1 MHTCLYLRTLYA
13 VCRRGTSHVGRNGVL
28 SSLNP
33 KFTSRGLLLW
43 GPNGR
48 VLSTTAISRSLNFSP
63 WVAVHSAEQFLTS
76 VHSLTGLPWWLVVV
90 GSTVALRSVI
100 TLPLAIQQNK
110 LIARIEL
117 LQPTIKEYKEAIK
130 HNVVVKC
137 RREGVQDLNEVN
149 RRIYKQV
156 QCKLDYTN
164 SQLSKHLNYPS
175 TCASVP
181 RLSKLSIT

>member
-1 MHTCLYLRTLYA
+1 M
-13 VCRRGTSHVGRNGVL
+13 
-28 SSLNP
+28 
-33 KFTSRGLLLW
+33 
-43 GPNGR
+43 
-48 VLSTTAISRSLNFSP
+48 STTAISRNPNFSP
-63 WVAVHSAEQFLTS
+63 WVAVHSAEQFLMS

-90 GSTVALRSVI
+90 GSTIALRSVI

-156 QCKLDYTN
+156 QRSLDYAN
-164 SQLSKHLNYPS
+164 S
-175 TCASVP
+175 
-181 RLSKLSIT
+181 